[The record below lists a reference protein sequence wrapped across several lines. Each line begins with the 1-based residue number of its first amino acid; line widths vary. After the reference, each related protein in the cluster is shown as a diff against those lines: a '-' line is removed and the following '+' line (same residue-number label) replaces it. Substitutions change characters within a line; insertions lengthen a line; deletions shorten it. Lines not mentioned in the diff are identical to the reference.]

1 MAIISCSDFAQHALG
16 LTLWDRQKQILDN
29 LFEQNVNHAI
39 WALGRRSGK
48 TFMAAVAAVYMCFVQ
63 DDYFRRKVR
72 KGEKFYIITVA
83 NDLGQSKIAL
93 DNIRQLIVNSP
104 FDAEISRETS
114 LEIEIK
120 NGCVFQA
127 IPASARASRG
137 KAVVAILQDELAFS
151 IEGDANRGAEAMY
164 TALAPS
170 IAQFGKHGKIIEL
183 SSPYLTSGLFFDHFK
198 QAQSGEFPGMQAL
211 QVPTWEINPHLPWG
225 CDFLEN
231 ARKKDEETFWVEFGA
246 QFRASNSVLLAPEI
260 VDVAINKDR
269 SIMPPKLEFKGT
281 YVLALDPAR
290 GGVGRDDYTACIVHY
305 EGERLVLDKFH
316 SFDPDF
322 EIAGKKEVNIARVE
336 EWIKE
341 HHRIYDFS
349 SIILDQF
356 NSSALIQSL
365 AKDYPISELAWSVST
380 KMRAFSKMKELFNAG
395 LIELYPHKK
404 AIWQLKNLSVIY
416 RASGQWNVTGGKE
429 SGVDDYAFALAG
441 AILEA
446 SKDDDIDWLNSLL
459 R

>member
-1 MAIISCSDFAQHALG
+1 MKLSCSDFAKHALG
-16 LTLWDRQKQILDN
+16 VELWPKQQEILDN
-29 LFEQNVNHAI
+29 LFDKNINHAI
-39 WALGRRSGK
+39 WVLGRRSGK

-63 DDYFRRKVR
+63 DEYFTKKVR
-72 KGEKFYIITVA
+72 KGEKWYIVTVA

-93 DNIRQLIVNSP
+93 DNIRQLILNSP
-104 FDAEISRETS
+104 FQEELVRETS
-114 LEIEIK
+114 LEIEVS
-120 NGCVFQA
+120 NGCIFQA

-170 IAQFGKHGKIIEL
+170 IAQFGKYGKIIEL
-183 SSPYLTSGLFFDHFK
+183 SSPYLTSGLFYQHFK
-198 QAQSGEFPGMQAL
+198 QAQSGEFPGMEARQI
-211 QVPTWEINPHLPWG
+211 PTWEVNIFLPWG

-231 ARKKDEETFWVEFGA
+231 ARKKDEETFYVEFGA

-269 SIMPPKLEFKGT
+269 TILPPKNEYKGT

-305 EGERLVLDKFH
+305 EGQRLVIDKFH

-322 EIAGKKEVNIARVE
+322 DIGGKKEVNIAKVE
-336 EWIKE
+336 DWIRE
-341 HHRIYDFS
+341 HHRIYEFE
-349 SIILDQF
+349 SIVLDQF
-356 NSSALIQSL
+356 NSAGTIQSL
-365 AKDYPISELAWSVST
+365 AKEFPISELAWSVST
-380 KMRAFSKMKELFNAG
+380 KMKAFSKMKELFNAG

-404 AIWQLKNLSVIY
+404 AIWQLKNLGVLY
-416 RASGQWNVTGGKE
+416 RASGQWTVTGGKE
-429 SGVDDYAFALAG
+429 TGVDDYAFALAG

-446 SKDDDIDWLNSLL
+446 SKDSDIDWLNSLV

>member
-1 MAIISCSDFAQHALG
+1 MTLSCSDFAQHALG

-29 LFEQNVNHAI
+29 LFEQNINHAI

-48 TFMAAVAAVYMCFVQ
+48 TFMSAVAAVYMCFVQ
-63 DDYFRRKVR
+63 DDHFRKKVR

-104 FDAEISRETS
+104 FDAEILRETS

-170 IAQFGKHGKIIEL
+170 IAQFGKYGKIIEL

-246 QFRASNSVLLAPEI
+246 QFRASNSMLLAPEI
-260 VDVAINKDR
+260 VDIAVNKDR
-269 SIMPPKLEFKGT
+269 SILPPNIEYKGT
-281 YVLALDPAR
+281 YVLALDQR
-290 GGVGRDDYTACIVHY
+290 
-305 EGERLVLDKFH
+305 
-316 SFDPDF
+316 
-322 EIAGKKEVNIARVE
+322 E
-336 EWIKE
+336 E
-341 HHRIYDFS
+341 
-349 SIILDQF
+349 
-356 NSSALIQSL
+356 A
-365 AKDYPISELAWSVST
+365 
-380 KMRAFSKMKELFNAG
+380 
-395 LIELYPHKK
+395 
-404 AIWQLKNLSVIY
+404 
-416 RASGQWNVTGGKE
+416 
-429 SGVDDYAFALAG
+429 
-441 AILEA
+441 
-446 SKDDDIDWLNSLL
+446 
-459 R
+459 